1 MTNHKQSL
9 DINAINYN
17 DGIALMSDG
26 SCCPI
31 TDWFDS
37 HGELCSIKDNPI
49 SGVAGPDTNN
59 QWHSFSVDAFVKV
72 RTH

>member
-1 MTNHKQSL
+1 MTKHTQSL

-17 DGIALMSDG
+17 DELALMSDG

-31 TDWFDS
+31 THWFDDE
-37 HGELCSIKDNPI
+37 GQLCTKNDTPV
-49 SGVAGPDTNN
+49 SGVTGPDTNN